1 MQEKSINLCMIV
13 KDEAHIIE
21 RCLDSTKSLIDKI
34 LIVDTGSS
42 DNTIQVIN
50 DWMKKNE
57 VEGKVIKE
65 SWKNFAY
72 NRSSALKAAKDMDC
86 DYSLMIDADEI
97 YRYSTNFDVTSFK
110 CSLKY
115 DHYMVPTKTN
125 SAFYYRP
132 TLTSNHKDYKY
143 KAVVHEYLQ
152 APDDALADYLDDEK
166 HFWNEPIQDSARNK
180 DPQKFQKDAQA
191 LEKALDTEEDEFLR
205 TRYTFYLGQSYKDC
219 QLNEQALEVYQKR
232 VKMGGWEEEMFI
244 SYLYI
249 GELMERME
257 GSAELI
263 LDSYALAQEHSPARV
278 EAIHHAVR
286 YCRTHG
292 RNQFGY
298 ILAKE
303 GIKKEFN
310 NKFLF
315 AQPWIYNYGMQDE
328 LSIAAYWSKK
338 YQESYDIAAELLKN
352 THLPAHETARIAQ
365 NLQYAR
371 DKLNLK

>member
-1 MQEKSINLCMIV
+1 MIV

-21 RCLDSTKSLIDKI
+21 RCLCSVKPLIDKV

-65 SWKNFAY
+65 PWKNFAY
-72 NRSSALKAAKDMDC
+72 NRSFALKAAKEMGC

-97 YRYSTNFDVTSFK
+97 YRYAIDFNVTSFK
-110 CSLKY
+110 CSLQY

-132 TLTSNHKDYKY
+132 TLTSNHRDYKY
-143 KAVVHEYLQ
+143 KAIVHEYLE
-152 APDDALADYLDDEK
+152 APDNAVADYLDDKK

-191 LEKALDTEEDEFLR
+191 LKGALDTEEDEFLR
-205 TRYTFYLGQSYKDC
+205 TRYTFYLAQSYRDC
-219 QLNEQALEVYQKR
+219 RLNEQALEIYKKR
-232 VKMGGWEEEMFI
+232 IKMGGWEEEVFI

-249 GELMERME
+249 GELIERIE

-263 LDSYALAQEHSPARV
+263 LDSYALAQEHSPARA

-286 YCRTHG
+286 YCRIHG

-298 ILAKE
+298 ILGKE
-303 GIKKEFN
+303 GVKKEFN
-310 NKFLF
+310 SKFLF
-315 AQPWIYNYGMQDE
+315 AQPWIYDYGMQDE
-328 LSIAAYWSKK
+328 FSIAAYWAGKH
-338 YQESYDIAAELLKN
+338 QESYEAADELLRN
-352 THLPAHETARIAQ
+352 THLPPDQVARIAQ
-365 NLQYAR
+365 NLQYAK
-371 DKLNLK
+371 DKINLK